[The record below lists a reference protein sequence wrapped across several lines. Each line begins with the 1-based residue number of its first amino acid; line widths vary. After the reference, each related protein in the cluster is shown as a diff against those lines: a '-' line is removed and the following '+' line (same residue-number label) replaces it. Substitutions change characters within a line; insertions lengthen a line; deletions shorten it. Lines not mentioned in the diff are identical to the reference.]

1 MGDRLTKYQLIH
13 PGFVSRENGR
23 HSVEISHIFFCHTD
37 NVFSTLYTISMDIQS
52 LSTPERILL
61 AEELWDSVRTKS
73 DEIEV
78 TPEQIELLESRLT
91 ALASDGDFGD
101 TWENVKKRVIAG

>member
-1 MGDRLTKYQLIH
+1 
-13 PGFVSRENGR
+13 
-23 HSVEISHIFFCHTD
+23 
-37 NVFSTLYTISMDIQS
+37 MDIQS

-78 TPEQIELLESRLT
+78 TPEQIELLE
-91 ALASDGDFGD
+91 
-101 TWENVKKRVIAG
+101 

>member
-1 MGDRLTKYQLIH
+1 MTKDQVT
-13 PGFVSRENGR
+13 PGIADTDN
-23 HSVEISHIFFCHTD
+23 IFF
-37 NVFSTLYTISMDIQS
+37 TLYTDFMDIHS

-61 AEELWDSVRTKS
+61 AEELWESVRTKS

-91 ALASDGDFGD
+91 ALASDGNFGD
-101 TWENVKKRVIAG
+101 TWENVKKRVAAG